1 MINLVVY
8 NVIGERLDELK
19 NEVQQ
24 PGTYELNWSGNG
36 HPSGIYFVSIT
47 ESPTNGATKNSKT
60 IKMNLIK

>member
-8 NVIGERLDELK
+8 NIIGERLEELK

-24 PGTYELNWSGNG
+24 PGTYELSWSGNY

-47 ESPTNGATKNSKT
+47 EAPTNGLAKSSKT